1 MNFTKVWND
10 IKNYF
15 TNNYWG
21 IILFFVTLIVGIVAI
36 KIILNIT
43 RRLLSKSKIEHI
55 AQKFIYNIIKVSLYL
70 ALILILLQLIG
81 IGITGI
87 MTAISAIV
95 LALGL
100 ALQDN
105 VSNLANGIILVS
117 SKTLKKDDYI
127 TVDGFEGTVSEIHFL
142 NTTIITSDNRTITI
156 PNSTIVNNALINNN
170 TFTKRRVNFSFSIS
184 YETDIQKARQIILDV
199 MASNGK
205 VYMENKP
212 PFCKLKT
219 LGDSALIF
227 SANCW
232 CDSEDYWDVYYYV
245 TEKVFNE
252 FKKNN
257 ISIPY
262 NQMEIR
268 LRNDEVIMPFDKE
281 DLPKREEKI
290 RQEEKK
296 KFDLETFDFD
306 INRLTKRERKE
317 RKRKEKNALKEMEK
331 LEQNKKDDENKQ

>member
-1 MNFTKVWND
+1 
-10 IKNYF
+10 
-15 TNNYWG
+15 
-21 IILFFVTLIVGIVAI
+21 
-36 KIILNIT
+36 
-43 RRLLSKSKIEHI
+43 
-55 AQKFIYNIIKVSLYL
+55 
-70 ALILILLQLIG
+70 
-81 IGITGI
+81 
-87 MTAISAIV
+87 
-95 LALGL
+95 
-100 ALQDN
+100 
-105 VSNLANGIILVS
+105 
-117 SKTLKKDDYI
+117 
-127 TVDGFEGTVSEIHFL
+127 
-142 NTTIITSDNRTITI
+142 
-156 PNSTIVNNALINNN
+156 
-170 TFTKRRVNFSFSIS
+170 
-184 YETDIQKARQIILDV
+184 